1 MIAHWRLSNRAGGRA
16 RVPGRPT
23 AGFTLVELLVVIGI
37 IALLIGFLLPVL
49 GRARE
54 QARTVKCQSNIRQI
68 LFAMMMYCN
77 DNRGVLPIPGDGVEY
92 PFFAV
97 RVDRANICQMSF
109 RDGTLMPYL
118 DRSPEIRAQLFVC
131 PSDEPPR
138 LGGIGPLLQATP
150 DRPRNFSYNFNSHV
164 NGIRSPPEGMRLAR
178 IVGSDHKVL
187 VLEQEHPARPSDL
200 PVDVDVG
207 IPPPWPTVYHL
218 TRRHSGLANEGF
230 ADGHVSTLGPS
241 DFPPMD
247 TVPGMQAY
255 GKYVNLTSDDPRA
268 RQ

>member
-1 MIAHWRLSNRAGGRA
+1 MICDRPSGHDQRRLRGRA
-16 RVPGRPT
+16 VG
-23 AGFTLVELLVVIGI
+23 GFTLVELLVVIGI
-37 IALLIGFLLPVL
+37 MALLVGILVPVL

-54 QARTVKCQSNIRQI
+54 GARALKCQSNIRQI

-92 PFFAV
+92 PFYAV

-138 LGGIGPLLQATP
+138 FGGIGSRLQPTAA
-150 DRPRNFSYNFNSHV
+150 RPRNFSYNFNSHV
-164 NGIRSPPEGMRLAR
+164 NGLGSPPRGVRLAR
-178 IVGSDHKVL
+178 VVGSDHKL
-187 VLEQEHPARPSDL
+187 FVLEQEYPARPSDV
-200 PVDVDVG
+200 PVDVDDNAV
-207 IPPPWPTVYHL
+207 PPRPTVYYL
-218 TRRHSGLANEGF
+218 SRRHNGLANEGF
-230 ADGHVSTLGPS
+230 ADGHVATQGPS
-241 DFPPMD
+241 DFPPLD
-247 TVPGMQAY
+247 TAPGMQAY
-255 GKYVNLTSDDPRA
+255 GRYVILTSDDPRD